1 MCDGFTELRI
11 ELLRE
16 LSEMYLNS
24 RSIRRKSTL
33 MVGRRLGRDS
43 LVGLKS
49 LMKMKR
55 RMERGGWLTVVVGS
69 ENIGDG
75 VRTSGVQSLTSLMT
89 NPTIGAIKNHGTDRG
104 YQSDTEEHSLSVETV
119 SVDIGRDRHRVLIS
133 YACELWS
140 SPISSLC

>member
-1 MCDGFTELRI
+1 MVCDGFTELGI

-16 LSEMYLNS
+16 LFGMDLNGGS
-24 RSIRRKSTL
+24 VGGKSTL
-33 MVGRRLGRDS
+33 MVGRRSGRDS
-43 LVGLKS
+43 PVGLKS

-69 ENIGDG
+69 GNIGDG

-89 NPTIGAIKNHGTDRG
+89 DPTIGAIKNHGTDRG

-119 SVDIGRDRHRVLIS
+119 SVDIGRDH
-133 YACELWS
+133 
-140 SPISSLC
+140 P